1 MINESTYSDE
11 DIVEFIKIIKN
22 DYNIEELIEV
32 FIKKG

>member
-1 MINESTYSDE
+1 MINEGTYSDE
-11 DIVEFIKIIKN
+11 DIIEFIKIIKN